1 MEQGYGGTR
10 TLPYFK
16 PHSLRD
22 TLVQFG
28 ETTCRSPED
37 FKAWSQNLG
46 HEKVL
51 TTFLSYGHVATPRQ
65 GEIIQGL
72 GAARRSERPDVE
84 ERADAVVRR
93 LHRSGVSA

>member
-1 MEQGYGGTR
+1 MAEFQ
-10 TLPYFK
+10 PISF
-16 PHSLRD
+16 RD

-28 ETTCRSPED
+28 ERICRTPED

-51 TTFLSYGHVATPRQ
+51 TTFYSYGEVAPRRQ

-72 GAARRSERPDVE
+72 GYRPKGDTQFGDV
-84 ERADAVVRR
+84 RALAKALALEIGLREHDTT
-93 LHRSGVSA
+93 